1 MDFGDFITLILFLVF
16 FLSPFLKIK
25 KTKKA
30 QKPGE
35 SKQSGFSVLGKIRE
49 ALKEAAR
56 EMEAQVEQARKKELS
71 GQNKRTREPK
81 RSPFDQ
87 AGEESINQ
95 TFWDEIDDR
104 TDSDFYPD
112 GAKVQVL
119 EQIEPVNEKPLFI
132 STKKEPHRK
141 AAKIPETRHSK
152 PATRKSFKHDA
163 MQTPCPRS
171 GPRRL
176 PARARGL
183 RKAVIWSE
191 ILGKPVALKDS

>member
-16 FLSPFLKIK
+16 IVSPFLKR
-25 KTKKA
+25 KKA

-56 EMEAQVEQARKKELS
+56 EMEAQVEQARKKETP
-71 GQNKRTREPK
+71 GQGKHLRELNE
-81 RSPFDQ
+81 RPFDQ
-87 AGEESINQ
+87 AGEESVNQ

-104 TDSDFYPD
+104 EDVGFYSDD
-112 GAKVQVL
+112 AEAQVL
-119 EQIEPVNEKPLFI
+119 DPIESIYEKPLFV
-132 STKKEPHRK
+132 STKKEPLRK
-141 AAKIPETRHSK
+141 AAKIPETRDSK
-152 PATRKSFKHDA
+152 PLTLTSFGHDA
-163 MQTPCPRS
+163 MQASCPRS

-191 ILGKPVALKDS
+191 ILGKPVALKDQ

>member
-16 FLSPFLKIK
+16 IVAPFLKR
-25 KTKKA
+25 KKA

-56 EMEAQVEQARKKELS
+56 EMEATQVEQARKKEVP
-71 GQNKRTREPK
+71 GQNNRLGALKERPL
-81 RSPFDQ
+81 DQ
-87 AGEESINQ
+87 SGDESVNQ

-104 TDSDFYPD
+104 EDVAFYPD
-112 GAKVQVL
+112 NPDAQVRDP
-119 EQIEPVNEKPLFI
+119 IDSVNEKILFV

-141 AAKIPETRHSK
+141 AAKRQETRNSK
-152 PATRKSFKHDA
+152 PLTLNSLGHDA
-163 MQTPCPRS
+163 MQASCPRS

-183 RKAVIWSE
+183 QKAVIWSE
-191 ILGKPVALKDS
+191 ILGKPVALKDQ

>member
-16 FLSPFLKIK
+16 IVSPFLKR
-25 KTKKA
+25 KKA

-35 SKQSGFSVLGKIRE
+35 SKQSRFSVLGKIRE

-56 EMEAQVEQARKKELS
+56 EMEAQAEQARKK
-71 GQNKRTREPK
+71 GAPGRRKHPRE
-81 RSPFDQ
+81 RNESPFGQ
-87 AGEESINQ
+87 AGEESVNQ

-104 TDSDFYPD
+104 EDVDFYSED
-112 GAKVQVL
+112 KDAQVL
-119 EQIEPVNEKPLFI
+119 EPIESVNEEPLWV

-141 AAKIPETRHSK
+141 AAKIPETRVSK
-152 PATRKSFKHDA
+152 PLTPTSFRHDA
-163 MQTPCPRS
+163 MQASCPRY

-183 RKAVIWSE
+183 RKAVVWSE
-191 ILGKPVALKDS
+191 ILGKPVALKD